1 VDDLAERRLEV
12 VRRHMASENDHDFD
26 TTLAT
31 FSHPRYELVPTG
43 QVFDGEE
50 EVRAYFAGSRTAFPD
65 QRNEPI
71 ALHATDAG
79 VFAEFWLLG
88 THTGPL
94 LGREP
99 TGREIRVRMVAFF
112 EFEPAGGPRPDAI
125 VRERV
130 YYDLHTLLSQLGL
143 SEDGLPG
150 TGSTGAPER
159 GEA

>member
-1 VDDLAERRLEV
+1 MMLDVPTRRRRSVGPMDALAERRLEV
-12 VRRHMASENDHDFD
+12 VRRHMASENEHDFD
-26 TTLAT
+26 TTLVT
-31 FSHPRYELVPTG
+31 FAHPRYELIPTG

-94 LGREP
+94 LGHEP
-99 TGREIRVRMVAFF
+99 TGKEIRVRMVALF
-112 EFEPAGGPRPDAI
+112 EFAPADSEHPDGI
-125 VRERV
+125 VCERV
-130 YYDLHTLLSQLGL
+130 YYDLHSILGQLGL
-143 SEDGLPG
+143 
-150 TGSTGAPER
+150 T
-159 GEA
+159 